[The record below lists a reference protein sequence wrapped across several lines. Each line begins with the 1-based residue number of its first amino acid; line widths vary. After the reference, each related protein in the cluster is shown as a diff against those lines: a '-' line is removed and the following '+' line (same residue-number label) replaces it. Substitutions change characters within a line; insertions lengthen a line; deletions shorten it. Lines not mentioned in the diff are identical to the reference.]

1 MDGDAFSP
9 EETYENI
16 LYFYLLVSVSLSLDE
31 IHYWYKTDTLA
42 IYKFSDLANSSVWKM
57 A

>member
-31 IHYWYKTDTLA
+31 IHY
-42 IYKFSDLANSSVWKM
+42 
-57 A
+57 